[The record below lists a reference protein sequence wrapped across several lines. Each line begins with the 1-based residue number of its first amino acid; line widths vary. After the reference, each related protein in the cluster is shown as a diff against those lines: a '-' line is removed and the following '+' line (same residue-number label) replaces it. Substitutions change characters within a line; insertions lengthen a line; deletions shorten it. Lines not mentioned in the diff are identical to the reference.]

1 MQNQPPFH
9 SGFIAIVGR
18 PNVGKSTLLN
28 ALLGEKLAIVSN
40 RPQTTRTRILG
51 VYTQKDCQ
59 LVFLD
64 TPGVHTPHNKLGEY
78 MMQTVKDALAGIDG
92 LMVVVD
98 ATQVGKQDRA
108 VAADMAE
115 RGVKKILVKKIL
127 VLNKIDLL
135 PKEKLLSLMQ
145 SFADLGYDELIPV
158 SALTGDGV
166 EELRKSLIALLPEG
180 PKYFPDDTLTDQP
193 ERFLC
198 GELIREKAL
207 KYLKDEVPHGIGV
220 EVMAVHK
227 INDGFTEIDA
237 TIYCERASHKG
248 IIIGKQG
255 AMLRRIGEEARADI
269 EALLST
275 HVNLKLWVK
284 IREDWR
290 NRVGDLRTL
299 GYSREE

>member
-1 MQNQPPFH
+1 MQNQTPFH

-40 RPQTTRTRILG
+40 RPQTTRNRILG

-64 TPGVHTPHNKLGEY
+64 TPGVHSPHNKLGEY
-78 MMQTVKDALAGIDG
+78 MMQTVKDSLTGIDG

-98 ATQVGKQDRA
+98 ATQVGKQDREL
-108 VAADMAE
+108 VAGMAE
-115 RGVKKILVKKIL
+115 RSVKKTL

-135 PKEKLLSLMQ
+135 PKEKLLALLQ
-145 SFADLGYDELIPV
+145 SFSDLGYDELVPV

-166 EELRKSLIALLPEG
+166 EELRKALIVMLPEG
-180 PKYFPDDTLTDQP
+180 PRYFPDDTLTDQP

-220 EVMAVHK
+220 EVIAVRK
-227 INDGFTEIDA
+227 ISDGLTEIDA

-255 AMLRRIGEEARADI
+255 TMLRRIGAEARIDI
-269 EALLST
+269 EALLAT

-290 NRVGDLRTL
+290 NRAGDLRTL
-299 GYSREE
+299 GYTREE